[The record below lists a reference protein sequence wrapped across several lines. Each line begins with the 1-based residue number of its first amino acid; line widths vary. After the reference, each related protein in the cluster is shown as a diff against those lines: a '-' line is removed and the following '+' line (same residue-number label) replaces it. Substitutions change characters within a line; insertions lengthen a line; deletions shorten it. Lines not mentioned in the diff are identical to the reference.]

1 MTGGRIS
8 EETVRSC
15 KDFLDFTTCER
26 PDGSLY
32 GTGGRCRKGVET
44 EKVETTT
51 KILNMPADQY
61 AAEYYPKLQK
71 MLEDEANEFLARI
84 NNTPP
89 EKRSA
94 EDVVR
99 MTAAKRLNIV
109 LEDIREYSGNA
120 KVVAALKGTKEMFDD
135 MKWKIVP
142 KRIFISEETLRLA
155 WQGVNPS
162 AKARDSFPNTD
173 TKFGQSKV
181 AIGEHALPTSVLKDQ
196 LISKQFD
203 KPQDLATFIL
213 KRNFVTWVGAPENS
227 IMDGM
232 GYKQKTPDQNNVFAR
247 YAVSGIKAYPV
258 TNDPEIHSFIGGKT
272 GLQGPK
278 LVKSASDAKAQGQS
292 FEEWAATIIDL
303 K

>member
-8 EETVRSC
+8 NEIIQSC
-15 KDFLDFTTCER
+15 KDFLDFTRCER
-26 PDGSLY
+26 PDGSAY
-32 GTGGRCRKGVET
+32 GTGGKCRKGVEAD
-44 EKVETTT
+44 KVETLT
-51 KILNMPADQY
+51 KILGMPADQY

-84 NNTPP
+84 NDLPP

-94 EDVVR
+94 EDAVR

-135 MKWKIVP
+135 MKWRITP
-142 KRIFISEETLRLA
+142 KRVFISEETLRLA

-162 AKARDSFPNTD
+162 AKARDLFPDMD

-181 AIGEHALPTSVLKDQ
+181 SIGEHAFPTSILKTQ
-196 LISKQFD
+196 LISKQFN
-203 KPQDLATFIL
+203 KPQDLAAFVL
-213 KRNFVTWVGAPENS
+213 KRNFITWVGAPENS

-232 GYKQKTPDQNNVFAR
+232 GYKQRTPDQNNVFAR

-258 TNDPEIHSFIGGKT
+258 TNDPKIHSIIGGKA
-272 GLQGPK
+272 GLQGPRLTK
-278 LVKSASDAKAQGQS
+278 MASEAKAQGQS

-303 K
+303 